1 MTEADACTAWGGI
14 TMLDRPQCCRDA
26 PATVSKAPT
35 YSVLCRD
42 APTLHPAGSPW
53 RESFLQQVHGGG
65 VRPLCSEDILGNFSQ
80 PAAPLSPVT
89 VTHYLPK
96 EGRWP
101 GGHK

>member
-1 MTEADACTAWGGI
+1 MTEADACTAWGGHNHAGQ
-14 TMLDRPQCCRDA
+14 T
-26 PATVSKAPT
+26 
-35 YSVLCRD
+35 SVLQGRSGHRVESPYIQRSVQGC
-42 APTLHPAGSPW
+42 AHPAPSWVSLEGVFPPTGAW
-53 RESFLQQVHGGG
+53 GG

-96 EGRWP
+96 EGGWP